1 MQNKEELLNAIDAA
15 QSASAKHQVFS
26 DLCDFFKKYRRKVDS
41 QLSDITRKHEKA
53 KASGRSDMEILRMS
67 TRRSQLQCQMI
78 EALKLESEFL
88 DRKIKAGEELIA
100 AQNHFIDL
108 RTREDNTNEEGK
120 DDLVSGA

>member
-1 MQNKEELLNAIDAA
+1 MKILITGGSGFIGTNVVDYYLSKGWEVGNVDLN
-15 QSASAKHQVFS
+15 VP
-26 DLCDFFKKYRRKVDS
+26 
-41 QLSDITRKHEKA
+41 KHEKA
-53 KASGRSDMEILRMS
+53 KASGRSDMETLRMS

-108 RTREDNTNEEGK
+108 RTREDNTNEEST
-120 DDLVSGA
+120 VSDA